1 MIERLWKTL
10 KGMLGLTLFKPLL
23 LRDAQ
28 HRVALGLVHYAFFRP
43 HAGLGG
49 ATPAEV
55 YFGQTPA
62 HLSAKP
68 PPRGTPGQA
77 MEAPR
82 FDIVFLDAKRR
93 LPILLR
99 RAA

>member
-28 HRVALGLVHYAFFRP
+28 HRVELGLFHYAWFRP
-43 HAGLGG
+43 HQGLDG

-68 PPRGTPGQA
+68 PPRGTLGQTVQTPGF
-77 MEAPR
+77 R
-82 FDIVFLDAKRR
+82 IVFLDAERR
-93 LPILLR
+93 VPVLLR
-99 RAA
+99 KAA